1 MRVPCTAVK
10 TQRQCDVADFDVVE
24 DVVVVVDIV
33 EYTSFVLKSEKNYQI
48 ILKGLLTTR

>member
-10 TQRQCDVADFDVVE
+10 TQRQCDVAVFDVVE
-24 DVVVVVDIV
+24 DVVLVDIV
-33 EYTSFVLKSEKNYQI
+33 KYTSFVLKSEKNYQL